1 MTTEKPITIYSKEL
15 IFAVALIGLV
25 IVYFL
30 FSQIWNDDGLI
41 AGVFSFSRILTVLVA
56 AGVGFGIGWMIFP
69 RLPASDSMSKLT
81 GRN

>member
-41 AGVFSFSRILTVLVA
+41 TGVFSGMRILTVLVA

-69 RLPASDSMSKLT
+69 RLPAGDSMAKLT
-81 GRN
+81 GRS

>member
-30 FSQIWNDDGLI
+30 FSQIWNDQGLI
-41 AGVFSFSRILTVLVA
+41 SGIFSWSRLLTVLVA
-56 AGVGFGIGWMIFP
+56 AGVGFGIGWMVFP
-69 RLPASDSMSKLT
+69 RLPMGSTMDKLT
-81 GRN
+81 ARR